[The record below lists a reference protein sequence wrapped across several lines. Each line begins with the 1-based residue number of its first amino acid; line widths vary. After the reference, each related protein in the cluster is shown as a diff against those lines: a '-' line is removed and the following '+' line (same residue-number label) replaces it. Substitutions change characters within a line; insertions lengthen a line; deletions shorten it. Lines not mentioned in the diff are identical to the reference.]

1 MRLAFPRLLVA
12 PVLFALALI
21 LVLTTDP
28 ARAGEAITV
37 EDGYAISAGEMAVA
51 GAAYFTLRNSGS
63 VDDRLI
69 AVASDAARRVMLHA
83 SVAEGD
89 VMRMVSRDE
98 GLVLPAG
105 ETIVLEPG
113 GNHIMLMGLTAP
125 LAPGD
130 TIKVALTFAQAGERV
145 VEVAIVGPNAVV
157 GQ

>member
-1 MRLAFPRLLVA
+1 MRPAFARLLLA
-12 PVLFALALI
+12 PVLFALACAL
-21 LVLTTDP
+21 LLATNP

-37 EDGYAISAGEMAVA
+37 EDGYAVSAGEMAAA
-51 GAAYFTLRNSGS
+51 GAAYFSLHNNGA

-89 VMRMVSRDE
+89 VMRMISLDE
-98 GLVLPAG
+98 GLALPAG

-145 VEVAIVGPNAVV
+145 VDVAVV